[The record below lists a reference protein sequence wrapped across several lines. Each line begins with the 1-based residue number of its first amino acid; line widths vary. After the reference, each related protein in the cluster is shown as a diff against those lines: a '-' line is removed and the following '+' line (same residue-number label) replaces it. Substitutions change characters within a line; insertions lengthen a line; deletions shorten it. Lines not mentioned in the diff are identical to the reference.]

1 MQQDLTEIKELA
13 ANMKRVSRQ
22 KIKIKEGFRLTNFF
36 SWPAWAAV
44 TLRPGADHTYTT
56 NWPYDLLVGNV
67 PVPDALVRSIISV
80 VLLILGIA
88 AALFYYVRYIRSD
101 PYESELVIDFPEPAP
116 TPSQKVTLAYFWV
129 AVLLFVIQ
137 IGFGAIT
144 GHETGKRQR
153 QIGPAGDSHASSCR
167 IFKNIPR

>member
-1 MQQDLTEIKELA
+1 M
-13 ANMKRVSRQ
+13 
-22 KIKIKEGFRLTNFF
+22 
-36 SWPAWAAV
+36 
-44 TLRPGADHTYTT
+44 
-56 NWPYDLLVGNV
+56 

-101 PYESELVIDFPEPAP
+101 PYESELVIDFPEPTP
-116 TPSQKVTLAYFWV
+116 TPSQKVTLAYFLV

-144 GHETGKRQR
+144 SHHTMEGASFFGIPIGHILPYAVTRTRHLQ
-153 QIGPAGDSHASSCR
+153 PAVSHLLFLMIVYRSTA
-167 IFKNIPR
+167 PLE